1 MSGLAWDSPVSDEFQ
16 SRLDAAYEQYRA
28 DVARLQQSARA
39 DATSIWTDDFTFPD
53 AGTRHEELRNM
64 LDRYA
69 DRANTLGQRY
79 YDTVRTLTEQEY
91 GILLPPQGAIEAASP
106 DRLIWQLAGGSN
118 HTDYP
123 GLHMPDVIPD
133 ADGTVHNDYGLRID
147 DLFPKSD
154 NLTDWLGYIDRW
166 CMSGTRMGIEN
177 CVSNDPSN
185 PRWARVPK
193 GRTCEFCVM
202 LASRGYVYLNKET
215 ASLGGSFHD
224 GACDCAVVPSW
235 VASRI
240 KGYNPE
246 LLRQRWQACA
256 DTVSRLTTQ
265 KEYDKYVK
273 AFVPDER
280 HPEPCSYSHWKRNIE
295 LAEARWRDRAWLNGG
310 SEPPITFETEK
321 LREETEIAHPQEI
334 RTARRLRK
342 HGIIPAF
349 QVDSRPVIDPITGI
363 EESIGLSDWAGGVEI
378 KTPDKAKTFR
388 SVDGYLGSASKKEDC
403 KRLIIDNTENPN
415 MSDDTLIE
423 YIHRSNR
430 FKRGMIYILDKGQS
444 LLRIR

>member
-16 SRLDAAYEQYRA
+16 SRLDVAYEQYRA

-53 AGTRHEELRNM
+53 AETRHEELRNM

-69 DRANTLGQRY
+69 DRANTIGQRY

-91 GILLPPQGAIEAASP
+91 GILLPPQGAIDAASP

-123 GLHMPDVIPD
+123 GLHLPDVIPD

-154 NLTDWLGYIDRW
+154 NLADWLGYIDRW

-310 SEPPITFETEK
+310 AAPGIDARPPMK
-321 LREETEIAHPQEI
+321 LTDIKPHEWRSAERIRESGVSPWFKLDHKSVPREDGSKGTRE
-334 RTARRLRK
+334 
-342 HGIIPAF
+342 
-349 QVDSRPVIDPITGI
+349 
-363 EESIGLSDWAGGVEI
+363 IGLSDLVGGVEL
-378 KTPDKAKTFR
+378 KTLLHTSSKNTIDSHLKDTAKKIDVQRVIFDNFENDLLHDEDLTTLLLR
-388 SVDGYLGSASKKEDC
+388 SQ
-403 KRLIIDNTENPN
+403 
-415 MSDDTLIE
+415 
-423 YIHRSNR
+423 R
-430 FKRGMIYILDKGQS
+430 FKRGQIYINSKENKL
-444 LLRIR
+444 IRVR